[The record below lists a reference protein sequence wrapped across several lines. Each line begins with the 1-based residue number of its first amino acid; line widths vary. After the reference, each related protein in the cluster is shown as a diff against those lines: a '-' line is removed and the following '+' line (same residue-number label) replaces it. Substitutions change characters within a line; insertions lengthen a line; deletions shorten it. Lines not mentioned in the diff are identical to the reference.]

1 MNEIGL
7 HQILFGRLNRLEL
20 PGWIERRVNEMA
32 RNLNPSSF
40 AVRPHIKSRESQ
52 LGISGLN
59 WKEGEENQPSQ
70 TEA

>member
-7 HQILFGRLNRLEL
+7 RQILFGRLNRLEL
-20 PGWIERRVNEMA
+20 PGWLDRRVNEMA
-32 RNLNPSSF
+32 RNLNPFSF

-52 LGISGLN
+52 LGISGAEL
-59 WKEGEENQPSQ
+59 ERGRGESTTA